1 METSRHAAAQPP
13 QLLVVVSGSSGVGKD
28 AVINR
33 IREMQLPFAY
43 VVTATTR
50 ERREGESEG
59 HPYHF
64 VSVERFRQM
73 IDDGEMLEWARVYDN
88 YYGVPLEA
96 VRTSLATGLDVM
108 VKVDVQGAATL
119 RQAVPEA
126 VLIFI
131 QPPSMAE
138 LERRLRS
145 RSSETDEQ
153 LAVRLGQA
161 EAEYSQLP
169 VFDYVVTSYPNAI
182 DDVVARIQAIVV
194 AEKSRVHPRTM
205 QIAPPK

>member
-1 METSRHAAAQPP
+1 
-13 QLLVVVSGSSGVGKD
+13 
-28 AVINR
+28 
-33 IREMQLPFAY
+33 
-43 VVTATTR
+43 
-50 ERREGESEG
+50 
-59 HPYHF
+59 
-64 VSVERFRQM
+64 M

-131 QPPSMAE
+131 QPPSMEE

-153 LAVRLGQA
+153 LAAHAVDADVQLAGA
-161 EAEYSQLP
+161 ADEVEAHDADATTGRQRRGP
-169 VFDYVVTSYPNAI
+169 
-182 DDVVARIQAIVV
+182 
-194 AEKSRVHPRTM
+194 
-205 QIAPPK
+205 